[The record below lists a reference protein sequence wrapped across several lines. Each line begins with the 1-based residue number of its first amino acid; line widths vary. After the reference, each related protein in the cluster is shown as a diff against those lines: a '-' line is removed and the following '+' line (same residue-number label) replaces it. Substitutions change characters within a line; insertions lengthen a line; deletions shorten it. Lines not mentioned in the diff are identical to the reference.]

1 MTELLQ
7 QIQQALKDVVL
18 IYIQAQKVNTEPVYN
33 QQVFGAETSIR
44 VIANKTVPYLMYD
57 VMKQLH
63 ILNDIEFEQPEAS
76 VHYVIQIISSITNFA
91 DIWERSLVKNGDY
104 LPVKLALQ
112 SLFDMADDIKKQ
124 YNTLDELKNN

>member
-18 IYIQAQKVNTEPVYN
+18 VYIQAQKVNTEPVYN
-33 QQVFGAETSIR
+33 QRVFGAETSIR

-57 VMKQLH
+57 VMKQLQ
-63 ILNDIEFEQPEAS
+63 LLEEIEFEQPEAS

-91 DIWERSLVKNGDY
+91 EIWERSLIKRGDY
-104 LPVKLALQ
+104 LPVKVALQ
-112 SLFDMADDIKKQ
+112 SLFDMASDIKKQ
-124 YNTLDELKNN
+124 YNTLGQAPE